1 MQLGFLHNSLI
12 RGTCFF
18 QRHGTNQLLVF
29 RTLLIRSRY
38 FSFSIRHTHFLRLQ
52 ISCTP
57 SLGHCKTSTAGT
69 YSLFKN
75 FLNIPIGNFSLPIC
89 LRMVSQTHY
98 VFDSIPAHEFLK
110 HFVCKMAPQTSK
122 RCTTKIPCKGHFMSS
137 DDISYSLALITKFNP
152 LKTIF
157 KNGRPIKT

>member
-1 MQLGFLHNSLI
+1 MKQLILHYNPLIFSILILIWICQRSLKIQLGFLHNSLI

-29 RTLLIRSRY
+29 RTLLIRYGY
-38 FSFSIRHTHFLRLQ
+38 FSFSILHTHFLKLQ

-57 SLGHCKTSTAGT
+57 NLGHCKTSTTGT

-75 FLNIPIGNFSLPIC
+75 FLDLPIGNFILPIC

-110 HFVCKMAPQTSK
+110 HFVCKMAPQIYSK
-122 RCTTKIPCKGHFMSS
+122 YLSVKIPQL
-137 DDISYSLALITKFNP
+137 Y
-152 LKTIF
+152 
-157 KNGRPIKT
+157 